1 MNFIIQICISAL
13 AVLVTAYLLP
23 GVHLEGENR
32 IVASI
37 VVAAVLAFLNSIVK
51 PVMIALSFPV
61 TVVTLGLFLLVINA
75 VVIMIADKLIDS
87 FKVDSFGWAL
97 LFSIVMWLVTNV
109 FEQLRKKD
117 KRAND
122 DAS

>member
-32 IVASI
+32 IVAAI
-37 VVAAVLAFLNSIVK
+37 IVAAVLAFLNSIVR

-61 TVVTLGLFLLVINA
+61 TVVTFGLFLLVINA

-87 FKVDSFGWAL
+87 FRVDNFWWAL

-109 FEQLRKKD
+109 FERLKK
-117 KRAND
+117 KEERTEN
-122 DAS
+122 